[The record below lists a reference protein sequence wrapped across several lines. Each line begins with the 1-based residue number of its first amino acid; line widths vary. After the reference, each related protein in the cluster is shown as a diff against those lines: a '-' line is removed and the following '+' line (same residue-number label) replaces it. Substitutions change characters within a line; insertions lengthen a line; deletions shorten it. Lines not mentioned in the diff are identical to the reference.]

1 MLQPAMPATHTQ
13 QVQQLFVRH
22 TGLLHGFIASL
33 CGDLVLAEDIL
44 QEVFLVVSERAGDFT
59 LGSDFPAWAR
69 AIARFKTM
77 ELLRARKRDR
87 QMLGVE
93 TLAALEADAPG
104 LETWQQEREALA
116 GCIAKLT
123 TAQHALMTMAYGE
136 GRTPQQIAAHKGQ
149 SPEVVHVLLSRVRR
163 ALRECVLRRLGLL
176 A

>member
-1 MLQPAMPATHTQ
+1 MTPTHVQ

-59 LGSDFPAWAR
+59 LGSDFLAWAR

-77 ELLRARKRDR
+77 EHLRARRRDR

-93 TLAALEADAPG
+93 TLAALEADAPT

-136 GRTPQQIAAHKGQ
+136 GRTPQQIATHKGQ

-163 ALRECVLRRLGLL
+163 ALRECVLRRLGVLS
-176 A
+176 

>member
-22 TGLLHGFIASL
+22 AGLLHGFIASL

-44 QEVFLVVSERAGDFT
+44 QEVFLVVSQRADDFT
-59 LGSDFPAWAR
+59 IGSDFPAWAR

-77 ELLRARKRDR
+77 ELLRARKRER

-93 TLAALEADAPG
+93 TLALLETDAPS
-104 LETWQQEREALA
+104 LETWQQERDALA
-116 GCIAKLT
+116 GCIGKLT
-123 TAQHALMTMAYGE
+123 TAQHALMSMAYGE
-136 GRTPQQIAAHKGQ
+136 GHSPQQIAAARSQ

-163 ALRECVLRRLGLL
+163 ILRDCVLRRLGLL

>member
-22 TGLLHGFIASL
+22 TGLLHGFVASL

-44 QEVFLVVSERAGDFT
+44 QEVFLVVSQRAGDFT
-59 LGSDFPAWAR
+59 IGSDFLAWAR

-77 ELLRARKRDR
+77 ELLRTRKRDR

-93 TLAALEADAPG
+93 TLAALEADAPS
-104 LETWQQEREALA
+104 LEAWQQEREALA
-116 GCIAKLT
+116 GCIGKLT

-136 GRTPQQIAAHKGQ
+136 GQTPQQIAAHKGQ
-149 SPEVVHVLLSRVRR
+149 SPEVVHVLLSRVRK
-163 ALRECVLRRLGLL
+163 ALRECVLRRLGL
-176 A
+176 AT

>member
-1 MLQPAMPATHTQ
+1 MLQPAMPATHTE

-44 QEVFLVVSERAGDFT
+44 QEVFLVISQRAGDFT
-59 LGSDFPAWAR
+59 IGSDFPAWAR

-77 ELLRARKRDR
+77 ELLRARRRDR
-87 QMLGVE
+87 QMFGVE

-104 LETWQQEREALA
+104 LEAWQQEREVLA

-123 TAQHALMTMAYGE
+123 TAQHALMAMAYGD
-136 GRTPQQIAAHKGQ
+136 GRTPAQIAAARSQ

-163 ALRECVLRRLGLL
+163 ILRDCVLRRLGML